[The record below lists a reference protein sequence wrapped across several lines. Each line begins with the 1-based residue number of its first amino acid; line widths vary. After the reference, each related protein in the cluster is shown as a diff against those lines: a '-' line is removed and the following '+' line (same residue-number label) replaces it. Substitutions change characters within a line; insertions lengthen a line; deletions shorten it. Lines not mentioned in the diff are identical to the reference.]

1 MNSKLKNKIKIQNA
15 RKIQTNLTS
24 LDVEDNFNVSYSSMF
39 NLTYH

>member
-24 LDVEDNFNVSYSSMF
+24 LDVEDNFNVSYSSVF
-39 NLTYH
+39 NLTYD